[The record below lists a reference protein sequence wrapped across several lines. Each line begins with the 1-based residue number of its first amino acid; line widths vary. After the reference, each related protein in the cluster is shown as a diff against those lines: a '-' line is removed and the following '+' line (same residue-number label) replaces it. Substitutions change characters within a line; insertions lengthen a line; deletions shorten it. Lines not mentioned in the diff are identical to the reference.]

1 MEILETNKTP
11 DKSFAES
18 IVTMQNRR
26 TINITGVEKVYETT
40 TKGVQLKVSGS
51 NMNIVGDGLNISK
64 LDVET
69 GVIQIEGMINEIK
82 YSSVNGKEN
91 FLKRMFK

>member
-11 DKSFAES
+11 EKSFSES
-18 IVTMQNRR
+18 TVTMQNRR

-40 TKGVQLKVSGS
+40 LKGVQLKVSGS
-51 NMNIVGDGLNISK
+51 NMNISGDGLNISK

-69 GVIQIEGMINEIK
+69 GVIQIEGIINEIK
-82 YSSVNGKEN
+82 YSSLQAKGN